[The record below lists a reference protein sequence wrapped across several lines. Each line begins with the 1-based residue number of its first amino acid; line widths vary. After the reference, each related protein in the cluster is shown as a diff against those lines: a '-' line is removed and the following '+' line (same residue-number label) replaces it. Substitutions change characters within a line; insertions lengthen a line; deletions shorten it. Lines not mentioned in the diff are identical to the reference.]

1 MKINKKSQNQINTN
15 SNISQYNKEQS
26 QSQKNIERVQ
36 VFVRIRPFNED
47 ELEKDKTSPIE
58 VLDTKNNAMICNI
71 KKIINKFLI
80 L

>member
-71 KKIINKFLI
+71 KKNNK
-80 L
+80 